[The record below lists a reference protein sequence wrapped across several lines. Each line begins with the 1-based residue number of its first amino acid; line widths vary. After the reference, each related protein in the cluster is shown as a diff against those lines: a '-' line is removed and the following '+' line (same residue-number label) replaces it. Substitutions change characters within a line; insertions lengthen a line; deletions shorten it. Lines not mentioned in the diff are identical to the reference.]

1 MSLKEEVYKL
11 AALAGATAL
20 AGDDI
25 FGLGSGYQKPHYQK
39 TKSEQKKCKS
49 CANFVKQCYKGGC
62 PWHSVVDPW
71 QAACKE
77 HYKKKKKKR

>member
-11 AALAGATAL
+11 AALAGASAL
-20 AGDDI
+20 AGDDV

-49 CANFVKQCYKGGC
+49 CKKFIPGAYKGTC
-62 PWHSVVDPW
+62 PKRRICDPW
-71 QAACKE
+71 DIACEE
-77 HYKKKKKKR
+77 HQPKRKK

>member
-1 MSLKEEVYKL
+1 MTSKKDYMNM
-11 AALAGATAL
+11 AAFAL
-20 AGDDI
+20 MAA
-25 FGLGSGYQKPHYQK
+25 SGYGDCIPPASAPKELNKNQ
-39 TKSEQKKCKS
+39 QKKCKS

-77 HYKKKKKKR
+77 HYKKKKK

>member
-1 MSLKEEVYKL
+1 MTSKKDYMNM
-11 AALAGATAL
+11 AAFAL
-20 AGDDI
+20 MAA
-25 FGLGSGYQKPHYQK
+25 SGYGDCIPPDSAPKELD
-39 TKSEQKKCKS
+39 KSQQKKCKS